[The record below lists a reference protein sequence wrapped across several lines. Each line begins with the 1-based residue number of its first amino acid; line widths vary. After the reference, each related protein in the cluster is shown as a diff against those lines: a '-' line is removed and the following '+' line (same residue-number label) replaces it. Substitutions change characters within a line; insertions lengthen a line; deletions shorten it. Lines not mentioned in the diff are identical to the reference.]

1 MWIIY
6 SFVQKVYSEIQ
17 VDIQHKTVYLD
28 HMILACVENHLA

>member
-17 VDIQHKTVYLD
+17 VDIQHKTVYFK
-28 HMILACVENHLA
+28 ENTASH